1 MQIGKLLMEVRK
13 EKGLTVAQVASEL
26 LIQEKYINAIE
37 TGDFDAI
44 PGETYQRAYFN
55 KYADFLGVADY
66 IDKIARSRE
75 NEPPEQVQDEDNPLG
90 GEWDTARIIR
100 VGSKILLILIIIIGI
115 PTGIAGMFKNNAAVE
130 TELPDNRVQS
140 TQQLHVES
148 TDTNPWDIPRDKGTA
163 PVGETDSNVHE
174 LKLIATGECWVEVDT
189 RDGVLWRATIY
200 RDDELTYNDIFG
212 FHVHAGRPEKL
223 EVYLDGELLP
233 WGHGEFDMVLPPG
246 TQIFTENESEPEVE
260 ENDTGAEIADD
271 NDTSTDSG
279 QAENGDENPGNGN
292 NE

>member
-37 TGDFDAI
+37 AGNFDAI

-66 IDKIARSRE
+66 IDNIARSRE
-75 NEPPEQVQDEDNPLG
+75 NEPPEPVQYEDNPLR

-130 TELPDNRVQS
+130 TEQPDNRVQS
-140 TQQLHVES
+140 TQQLHVEP
-148 TDTNPWDIPRDKGTA
+148 TDPSPWDIPRDTGIA
-163 PVGETDSNVHE
+163 PVAETGSNVHE
-174 LKLIATGECWVEVDT
+174 LILIATGECWVEVDT
-189 RDGVLWRATIY
+189 RDGVLWRETMFI
-200 RDDELTYNDIFG
+200 DDELTYNDIFG

-223 EVYLDGELLP
+223 EVYLDGELLE

-246 TQIFTENESEPEVE
+246 IQIFTENEPEPEVE
-260 ENDTGAEIADD
+260 ENDAGDNETSANAD
-271 NDTSTDSG
+271 
-279 QAENGDENPGNGN
+279 QELNPGNGN